1 MCIYIYTPTQK
12 RKKSERLL
20 TKLISDQL
28 QKAENKSDHRL
39 AAIYHAKTKF
49 LKYIYYLTS
58 KNKYTLSEM
67 I

>member
-1 MCIYIYTPTQK
+1 MCIYIYTPTYK

-39 AAIYHAKTKF
+39 AAMQLIYIYHAKT
-49 LKYIYYLTS
+49 
-58 KNKYTLSEM
+58 
-67 I
+67 